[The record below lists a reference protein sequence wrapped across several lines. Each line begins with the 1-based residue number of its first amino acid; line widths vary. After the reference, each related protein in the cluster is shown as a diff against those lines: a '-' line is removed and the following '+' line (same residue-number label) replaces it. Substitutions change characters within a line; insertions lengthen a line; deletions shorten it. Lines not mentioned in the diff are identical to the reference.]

1 VGLRPFLVAGT
12 LFVGLLRPAGDG
24 DRSAVVA
31 EFDVDLRLLVSGD
44 LDFDAVFG
52 LGLADVGAIG
62 AGDVCVAEEGR
73 VEVEEWMVIE
83 RIEERA
89 FAAGRKVRTM
99 PFVLEAFVRLRAFC
113 ACLNVS

>member
-1 VGLRPFLVAGT
+1 MGLRPFLVAGT

-89 FAAGRKVRTM
+89 FAAVNGEER
-99 PFVLEAFVRLRAFC
+99 
-113 ACLNVS
+113 